1 MNWRSTISQFLI
13 SRQAGNARGTELV
26 NADLAQLS
34 YLHWL
39 FSGLL
44 AGLILCSFTLIA
56 VLSWHNRLLSKAHQ
70 EVNGLVTNL
79 KLTSN
84 ELSAANRRER
94 QAMTEVQL
102 QNQIL
107 QARDTELITQNARFD
122 AALNNMSQALCMADA
137 NQQLIVCNVRFLEL
151 FELSPGVVQPGTL
164 VADVFRIIAAVGR
177 YDPNLIGGLC
187 EQQQALVL
195 SHSPGKFL
203 QELPNGPA
211 LSISHQPM
219 AGGGWVAT
227 YEDVTENRHA
237 EARIRFMAHHDKL
250 TSLPNRVHFHDR
262 MADML
267 NEPSHSNERV
277 AVLYLDLDYFKNVND
292 TLGHPAGDAL
302 LEAVAERLRH
312 CVRDS
317 DVVARLGGDEFAVLQ
332 RSVDQ
337 PAQAESLAQRIVERL
352 RAPYDLNGHRAIVG
366 VSVGIDIAAKRDT
379 TPEMLMKNAD
389 MALYRAK
396 AAGRGT
402 YRFFVPE
409 MDALMQGRRT
419 MELDLREALGRN
431 ELEVY
436 YQPIFDLAAGRVM
449 GFEALLRWQHATIG
463 MISPAQFVPL
473 AEELGLINAIG
484 EWTLQQACI
493 DAMSWPSE
501 IKVAVNLSA
510 VQFHGEKLVQIVK
523 DALEHSGLPPHR
535 LELEITET
543 VLLQDNE
550 KTLLILHRLREMG
563 LRIALDDFGTGYAS
577 LSYLRSFPFD
587 KLKIDQSFVREMATR
602 PDCQVIVNSVADL
615 ASQLGIRTTA
625 EGVETAE
632 QLAWIRQAGC
642 SEAQGYYFDMP
653 QPKTLI
659 RRWFAEVP
667 GTPFSGFPSEG
678 GGNEK
683 YALGL
688 EHELDDKAAA
698 VVS

>member
-1 MNWRSTISQFLI
+1 MIWLRTNWWQRYRGATPLAAPRNFKPPFIAATAILIIAAIYTSVLIMRQQTSLQAVSRYNVTWLLSQAAMELARLESVVGTLAVPGNTTHKDDVQLWLDIVYNRVQLFDSGEVADFIRSSQDLLASGNEFRRVIDEIQPLVDSLGQPESVGLI
-13 SRQAGNARGTELV
+13 ITKLTQLHPKLVRLAAAGNARGTELV

-436 YQPIFDLAAGRVM
+436 YQPIFDLAAGR
-449 GFEALLRWQHATIG
+449 
-463 MISPAQFVPL
+463 
-473 AEELGLINAIG
+473 
-484 EWTLQQACI
+484 
-493 DAMSWPSE
+493 
-501 IKVAVNLSA
+501 
-510 VQFHGEKLVQIVK
+510 
-523 DALEHSGLPPHR
+523 
-535 LELEITET
+535 
-543 VLLQDNE
+543 
-550 KTLLILHRLREMG
+550 
-563 LRIALDDFGTGYAS
+563 
-577 LSYLRSFPFD
+577 
-587 KLKIDQSFVREMATR
+587 
-602 PDCQVIVNSVADL
+602 
-615 ASQLGIRTTA
+615 
-625 EGVETAE
+625 
-632 QLAWIRQAGC
+632 
-642 SEAQGYYFDMP
+642 
-653 QPKTLI
+653 
-659 RRWFAEVP
+659 
-667 GTPFSGFPSEG
+667 
-678 GGNEK
+678 
-683 YALGL
+683 
-688 EHELDDKAAA
+688 
-698 VVS
+698 